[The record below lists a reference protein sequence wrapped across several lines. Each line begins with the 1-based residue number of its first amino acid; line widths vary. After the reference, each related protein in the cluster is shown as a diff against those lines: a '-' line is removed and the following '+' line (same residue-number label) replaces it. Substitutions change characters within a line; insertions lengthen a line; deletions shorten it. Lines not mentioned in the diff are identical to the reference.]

1 MVSWGDFNGFYFVVN
16 GAPRLGG
23 ASWTYPTTLMVRL
36 MVEKS
41 TFIAPPAADVAR
53 RAIPALARYREPSHS
68 RSIFEIVVTLVPFVA
83 LWALAWQSRK
93 NVASNSSVRGMRQ
106 GDRQTGQPMVKRP
119 QSGTDRGQVMQDII
133 WPLGQAH
140 IIRLRGRPALLPRF
154 FEFAIAQA
162 SFTCVDYC
170 PVEINFTDLNG
181 TIMYPEP
188 DTA

>member
-83 LWALAWQSRK
+83 LWALAWAAVHVGYWELSFLLGGARCRFSRTI
-93 NVASNSSVRGMRQ
+93 VH
-106 GDRQTGQPMVKRP
+106 D
-119 QSGTDRGQVMQDII
+119 
-133 WPLGQAH
+133 
-140 IIRLRGRPALLPRF
+140 PA
-154 FEFAIAQA
+154 
-162 SFTCVDYC
+162 
-170 PVEINFTDLNG
+170 
-181 TIMYPEP
+181 
-188 DTA
+188 